1 MNRVR
6 CPSCGA
12 WIVFLITATRGRPM
26 PCNPE
31 VVHVN
36 LIPEKSAVDAD
47 REASWRRTVLI
58 TPDGEVVRGYA
69 LPSPRPTSVKVDGRI
84 SHYVTC
90 PSSTYYRE
98 RSRAKRAAQ
107 RAQAGEAIDGPR

>member
-6 CPSCGA
+6 CKSCGD
-12 WIVFLITATRGRPM
+12 WIVFVITAARGRPM

-31 VVHVN
+31 LVRVN
-36 LIPEKSAVDAD
+36 LIPEKAAVDAD

-58 TPDGEVVRGYA
+58 TLDGDVVRGYA
-69 LPSPRPTSVKVDGRI
+69 LPSPRPTSVKAVGRI
-84 SHYVTC
+84 SHYATC
-90 PSSTYYRE
+90 PSATYFRE

-107 RAQAGEAIDGPR
+107 RAQSGAPDGP